1 MARISTYTIDS
12 TVEGGD
18 KLLGTDANSNSALAT
33 KNYTI
38 DSLKT
43 YIIGDGN
50 TVNNIP
56 DSVPLGF
63 FLSVNREGTAY
74 EKSLVRTLA
83 SSVLTNVVLKS
94 STVNTGTDIYLNT
107 LGTGQVFLIIRD
119 YNDGQFALD
128 YDLADFANNSATFSG
143 TLGGSIYTGTVTSF
157 NAPTFTAANPAANDS
172 SYHTNGN
179 VKYTDW
185 KFNVTLNEVYTG
197 GQVAFTEFTF
207 LTGVQQIET
216 QVIGNLKITR
226 DLVIDSGDVTIGTDN
241 PNNDPRALNV
251 YGPINLKDSES
262 TIVFGDSAPNVTL
275 GTDGTD
281 LTISGAGSNIISN
294 STRFTQDVVV
304 DSNTAPG
311 DGRTILGQ
319 NTVTAIA
326 ADGTRSVLSSTGI
339 AFQDSLGNPSG
350 AQLVPVEGN
359 PSSLSGLTDDG
370 TLTKLQVGTNYYTLP
385 ELTSGVATALPGL
398 SEALAGPSGNIT
410 MGRLFYGT
418 RQSTGALFQVAT
430 SPASV
435 SSVSITSG
443 NTSVVLSSA
452 NFASIKTLFN
462 AIPANQALY
471 FVESTYTTAFPSQG
485 TLISDSS
492 VNIYQIVNVDDNN
505 SSITFGK
512 QGSGNITINTS
523 EFNINSETLKLNDI
537 PNTST
542 NNYLYYNP
550 STKAV
555 SQAQLNVL
563 ASANGA
569 SYDNPTLS
577 LTDVQVASINFQNLH
592 ETAPANGQVVLKQGY
607 NYGGALTANTTVVAW
622 NFYVLDNI
630 SADRTITLP
639 AGTAGDSIKF
649 SNMSAFDSN
658 GNYSLPTYHWTI
670 SPNGSEKI
678 MRTSS
683 LLLDE
688 STSSFELFYTDA
700 ANGWVLNGI
709 T

>member
-12 TVEGGD
+12 TVEGSD
-18 KLLGTDANSNSALAT
+18 KLLGTDANSSSALAT

-74 EKSLVRTLA
+74 EKALVRTLK

-94 STVNTGTDIYLNT
+94 ATVNTGADIYLNT

-128 YDLADFANNSATFSG
+128 YDLADFAANSATFTG
-143 TLGGSIYTGTVTSF
+143 VIGGSTYTGTVTSF
-157 NAPTFTAANPAANDS
+157 NAPTFTSDSPAANDS
-172 SYHTNGN
+172 KYVTSGSN
-179 VKYTDW
+179 KYTEW
-185 KFNVTLNEVYTG
+185 CFNVTLNQVYTG
-197 GQVAFTEFTF
+197 GQTAFTEFTF
-207 LTGVQQIET
+207 STGAQQIET
-216 QVIGNLKITR
+216 QVVGKLKITR
-226 DLVIDSGDVTIGTDN
+226 DLIIDSGDVTIGTDN
-241 PNNDPRALNV
+241 PNNDPRNLNMH
-251 YGPINLKDSES
+251 GAINMKDTES
-262 TIVFGDSAPNVTL
+262 TIVFGDTAPNVTL
-275 GTDGTD
+275 STDGSD
-281 LTISGAGSNIISN
+281 LLISGNGSNIISN
-294 STRFTQDVVV
+294 STRFTQDLVV
-304 DSNTAPG
+304 DSNTTAN
-311 DGRTILGQ
+311 DGRTIMGQ

-326 ADGTRSVLSSTGI
+326 ADGTRAVLSATGI
-339 AFQDSLGNPSG
+339 SLQNSSG
-350 AQLVPVEGN
+350 VPTGSQIAAVAGN
-359 PSSLSGLTDDG
+359 PSSLSGLTDEG
-370 TLTKLQVGTNYYTLP
+370 TLTKLQVGTEYYTLP

-418 RQSTGALFQVAT
+418 RQSTGALFQTAT

-435 SSVSITSG
+435 SGVSISSG

-452 NFASIKTLFN
+452 NLTSIETLFN
-462 AIPANQALY
+462 ATPANQALY

-492 VNIYQIVNVDDNN
+492 VSIYQIINVDDNN

-523 EFNINSETLKLNDI
+523 EFNINSEVLKLNDI
-537 PNTST
+537 PNSTT

-550 STKAV
+550 GTKAV
-555 SQAQLNVL
+555 SQAPLNVL

-569 SYDNPTLS
+569 NYDFGGN
-577 LTDVQVASINFQNLH
+577 TDVQVASIDFNNLVVSSAG
-592 ETAPANGQVVLKQGY
+592 TNGVVVLKQGY
-607 NYGGALTANTTVVAW
+607 EYGGALTANATAVAW
-622 NFYVLDNI
+622 KYYILSNI
-630 SADRTITLP
+630 SADKTLTLP
-639 AGTAGDSIKF
+639 AGVAGDSIKF
-649 SNMSAFDSN
+649 TNLSAFDAS
-658 GNYSLPTYHWTI
+658 GNYVQSAYVWTI
-670 SPNGSEKI
+670 NPNGSEKI
-678 MRTSS
+678 MRTTS
-683 LLLDE
+683 LVLDE
-688 STSSFELFYTDA
+688 QTSSFELFYTDA
-700 ANGWVLNGI
+700 ANGWVINGI
-709 T
+709 S